1 VPIYEYECRH
11 CGSFEHSQ
19 SIHDRPL
26 ERCPKCRRKVQRL
39 ISATNFQLKGG
50 GWYSDGYQK
59 KSASSSGSDAKAS
72 DSKGADSKGTESK
85 GTDSKPSEAGGA
97 SKKKAKSE
105 SRSKKAS
112 SASTATSSD

>member
-1 VPIYEYECRH
+1 MPIYEYECRH

-39 ISATNFQLKGG
+39 ISATSFTLKGG

-59 KSASSSGSDAKAS
+59 KSATSSDASDAKPSESKTAETKPS
-72 DSKGADSKGTESK
+72 DST
-85 GTDSKPSEAGGA
+85 GGA
-97 SKKKAKSE
+97 KKKAKAE
-105 SRSKKAS
+105 KATKKKAS
-112 SASTATSSD
+112 SAGSASSSD